1 MRKFTL
7 FIASLLLATSTTYV
21 FAQGKSDQA
30 KGKGQA
36 TSAASSN
43 NGQSKSNNASVKSS
57 VAKSK
62 DSQTKSNNSK
72 GSIASSLKGLNAAK
86 ANANAFL
93 NANAKSN
100 VGKIAAYKTAAQKT
114 NEFKLKLQ
122 VQETEVA
129 KTSSNLEAFFAN
141 NPDISGAN
149 DLSANKT
156 ELSDRYTELSAI
168 TEEDR
173 TAEEK
178 AELSAIEAEIVEFN
192 RTIEDYNKL
201 ANEFNLELAKLTET
215 QNELDQASAEELQL
229 LNEELSGSDLSEE
242 EVAAFRR
249 LLGL

>member
-1 MRKFTL
+1 MRKFIL

-36 TSAASSN
+36 TSAASANS
-43 NGQSKSNNASVKSS
+43 GQSKSNNA
-57 VAKSK
+57 
-62 DSQTKSNNSK
+62 K

-93 NANAKSN
+93 NANSESK

-114 NEFKLKLQ
+114 KEFKLKLQ

-129 KTSSNLEAFFAN
+129 KTSSNLEAFFAD
-141 NPDISGAN
+141 NPDIADAN
-149 DLSANKT
+149 DLNAKKA

-168 TEEDR
+168 AEEDR

-178 AELSAIEAEIVEFN
+178 AELSAIEADIVEFN
-192 RTIEDYNKL
+192 GTIGDYNKL
-201 ANEFNLELAKLTET
+201 ANDYNLELAKLTET
-215 QNELDQASAEELQL
+215 QNDLDQASAEELQL
-229 LNEELSGSDLSEE
+229 LNEELNGSDLSEE
-242 EVAAFRR
+242 EVAAFRE

>member
-1 MRKFTL
+1 MRKFIL

-36 TSAASSN
+36 TSAASANS
-43 NGQSKSNNASVKSS
+43 GQSKSNNA
-57 VAKSK
+57 
-62 DSQTKSNNSK
+62 K

-93 NANAKSN
+93 NANSESK

-114 NEFKLKLQ
+114 KEFKLKLQ

-129 KTSSNLEAFFAN
+129 KTSSNLEAFFAD
-141 NPDISGAN
+141 NPDIADAN
-149 DLSANKT
+149 DLNAKKA

-168 TEEDR
+168 AEKDR

-178 AELSAIEAEIVEFN
+178 AELSAIEADIVEFN
-192 RTIEDYNKL
+192 GTIDDYNKL
-201 ANEFNLELAKLTET
+201 ANDYNLELAKLTET
-215 QNELDQASAEELQL
+215 QNDLDQASAEELQL
-229 LNEELSGSDLSEE
+229 LNEELNGSDLSEE
-242 EVAAFRR
+242 EVAAFRE

>member
-1 MRKFTL
+1 MRKFIL

-36 TSAASSN
+36 TSAASANS
-43 NGQSKSNNASVKSS
+43 GQSKSNNA
-57 VAKSK
+57 
-62 DSQTKSNNSK
+62 K

-93 NANAKSN
+93 NANSESK

-114 NEFKLKLQ
+114 KEFKLKLQ

-129 KTSSNLEAFFAN
+129 KTSSNLEAFFAD
-141 NPDISGAN
+141 NPDIADAN
-149 DLSANKT
+149 DLNAKKA

-168 TEEDR
+168 AEEDR

-178 AELSAIEAEIVEFN
+178 AELSAIEADIVEFN
-192 RTIEDYNKL
+192 GTIDDYNKL
-201 ANEFNLELAKLTET
+201 ANDYNLELAKLTET
-215 QNELDQASAEELQL
+215 QNDLEQASAEELQL
-229 LNEELSGSDLSEE
+229 LNEELNGSDLSEE
-242 EVAAFRR
+242 EIAAFRE

>member
-1 MRKFTL
+1 MRKFIL

-36 TSAASSN
+36 TSAASANS
-43 NGQSKSNNASVKSS
+43 GQSKSNNAKS
-57 VAKSK
+57 
-62 DSQTKSNNSK
+62 
-72 GSIASSLKGLNAAK
+72 SIASSLKGLNAAK

-93 NANAKSN
+93 NANSESK

-114 NEFKLKLQ
+114 KEFKLKLQ

-129 KTSSNLEAFFAN
+129 KTSSNLEAFFAD
-141 NPDISGAN
+141 NPDIADAN
-149 DLSANKT
+149 DLNAKKA

-168 TEEDR
+168 AEKNR

-178 AELSAIEAEIVEFN
+178 AELSAIEADIVEFN
-192 RTIEDYNKL
+192 GTIDDYNKL
-201 ANEFNLELAKLTET
+201 ANDYNLELAKLTET
-215 QNELDQASAEELQL
+215 QNDLDQASAEELQL
-229 LNEELSGSDLSEE
+229 LNEELNGSDLSEE
-242 EVAAFRR
+242 EIAAFRE

>member
-7 FIASLLLATSTTYV
+7 FIASLLLATSTTYL

-36 TSAASSN
+36 TSVASANS
-43 NGQSKSNNASVKSS
+43 GQSKSNNASAKSS
-57 VAKSK
+57 VSKSK
-62 DSQTKSNNSK
+62 DGQTKSNNSK

-86 ANANAFL
+86 ANANAFF
-93 NANAKSN
+93 NANSESK

-114 NEFKLKLQ
+114 KEFKLKLQ

-129 KTSSNLEAFFAN
+129 KTSSNLEAFFAD
-141 NPDISGAN
+141 NPDIADAN
-149 DLSANKT
+149 DLDAKKT

-168 TEEDR
+168 AEEDR

-178 AELSAIEAEIVEFN
+178 AELSAIEADIVEFN
-192 RTIEDYNKL
+192 GTIDDYNKL
-201 ANEFNLELAKLTET
+201 ANDYNLELAKLTET
-215 QNELDQASAEELQL
+215 QNDLDQASAEELEL
-229 LNEELSGSDLSEE
+229 LNEELNGSNLSEE
-242 EVAAFRR
+242 EVAAFRE

>member
-43 NGQSKSNNASVKSS
+43 NGQSKSNY
-57 VAKSK
+57 
-62 DSQTKSNNSK
+62 SK
-72 GSIASSLKGLNAAK
+72 GSISSSLKGLNAAK

-93 NANAKSN
+93 NANSKSK

-114 NEFKLKLQ
+114 NEFELKLQ

-129 KTSSNLEAFFAN
+129 KSSSNLEAFFAD
-141 NPDISGAN
+141 NPDISDAN
-149 DLSANKT
+149 DLSAKKT
-156 ELSDRYTELSAI
+156 ELLGRYTELSAI
-168 TEEDR
+168 AEEDR

-178 AELSAIEAEIVEFN
+178 SELSGIEADIVELN
-192 RTIEDYNKL
+192 GTIDDYNKL
-201 ANEFNLELAKLTET
+201 ANDYNLELAKLTET
-215 QNELDQASAEELQL
+215 QNDLDQASAEELQL
-229 LNEELSGSDLSEE
+229 LNEELNGSDLSEE
-242 EVAAFRR
+242 EVAAFRE

>member
-1 MRKFTL
+1 MPKFIL

-36 TSAASSN
+36 TSAASANS
-43 NGQSKSNNASVKSS
+43 GQSKSNNA
-57 VAKSK
+57 
-62 DSQTKSNNSK
+62 K

-86 ANANAFL
+86 ANANAFF
-93 NANAKSN
+93 NANSESK

-114 NEFKLKLQ
+114 KEFKLKLQ

-129 KTSSNLEAFFAN
+129 KTSSNLEAFFAD
-141 NPDISGAN
+141 NPDIADAN
-149 DLSANKT
+149 DLNAKKA

-168 TEEDR
+168 AEEDR

-178 AELSAIEAEIVEFN
+178 AELSAIEADIVEFN
-192 RTIEDYNKL
+192 GTIDDYNKL
-201 ANEFNLELAKLTET
+201 ANDYNLELAKLTEI
-215 QNELDQASAEELQL
+215 QNDLDQASAEELEL
-229 LNEELSGSDLSEE
+229 LNEELNGSNLSEE
-242 EVAAFRR
+242 EVAAFRE